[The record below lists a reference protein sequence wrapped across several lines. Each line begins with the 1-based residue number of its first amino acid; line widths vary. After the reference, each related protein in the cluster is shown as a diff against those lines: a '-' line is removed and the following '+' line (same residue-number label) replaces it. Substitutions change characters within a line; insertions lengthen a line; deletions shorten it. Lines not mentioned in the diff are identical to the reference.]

1 MDIFHKIT
9 LNDGHQIPVIGM
21 GTDRILDQEI
31 MDSVVE
37 EGFALGYRHI
47 DTADWYQNESLV
59 GSAITNCGLP
69 REEIFITTKLNN
81 PHQGYLTAKEACK
94 RSLDRL
100 KTDYIDLYLIHWPGL
115 DTKNTKNRLDSYRAL
130 LEMQQEG
137 LIRSIGVCNFQKRHI
152 EELVRVFG
160 VAPAVNQIERH
171 PWQIQREM
179 IQVNHE
185 YGVHTEAWA
194 PLMRGRLPEVQG
206 LAQIAQKYGKSL
218 EQIVL
223 RWNLQSGVGFIPKTS
238 KPARLRENADIFD
251 FSLTKDEMRLINEQD
266 QDFRL
271 RYHPDTMDV
280 GFPEPS
286 SSAEQ

>member
-1 MDIFHKIT
+1 MLRLVDVAEKA
-9 LNDGHQIPVIGM
+9 GV
-21 GTDRILDQEI
+21 
-31 MDSVVE
+31 SVNTVS
-37 EGFALGYRHI
+37 R
-47 DTADWYQNESLV
+47 V
-59 GSAITNCGLP
+59 
-69 REEIFITTKLNN
+69 LNN
-81 PHQGYLTAKEACK
+81 RGYISDATREKV
-94 RSLDRL
+94 L
-100 KTDYIDLYLIHWPGL
+100 KTIE
-115 DTKNTKNRLDSYRAL
+115 DSYRAL

-280 GFPEPS
+280 GFPES
-286 SSAEQ
+286 SLSVEQ